1 MPIGEICRPALVAG
15 SGICRSSP
23 TAKGQQSVRKF
34 GGFAMSISIH
44 TNAVQMTALR
54 SLGMAAEFTK
64 SVESRLASGK
74 SISTA
79 YDDGA
84 TYAASLRIG
93 TNVKAINAVNERLNA
108 TKDSIYRTTEAV
120 STMALPGLRGG
131 GGLIMRPGRQRG
143 RRAGLCRAGGYC
155 GRIER
160 SPDRRAASP
169 GKCRGAGVARSA
181 ATTRTLPGY

>member
-1 MPIGEICRPALVAG
+1 MIV
-15 SGICRSSP
+15 
-23 TAKGQQSVRKF
+23 
-34 GGFAMSISIH
+34 SI
-44 TNAVQMTALR
+44 
-54 SLGMAAEFTK
+54 
-64 SVESRLASGK
+64 VEQELHLLASVFENV
-74 SISTA
+74 A
-79 YDDGA
+79 DGC
-84 TYAASLRIG
+84 
-93 TNVKAINAVNERLNA
+93 VLNA
-108 TKDSIYRTTEAV
+108 KDAIAHFHGTSVLFCQIGK
-120 STMALPGLRGG
+120 ALPGLRGG

>member
-1 MPIGEICRPALVAG
+1 MQRCWVLPNQ
-15 SGICRSSP
+15 S
-23 TAKGQQSVRKF
+23 TAPE
-34 GGFAMSISIH
+34 
-44 TNAVQMTALR
+44 
-54 SLGMAAEFTK
+54 SLFTK
-64 SVESRLASGK
+64 VPRWEN
-74 SISTA
+74 
-79 YDDGA
+79 
-84 TYAASLRIG
+84 AAIAALPRP
-93 TNVKAINAVNERLNA
+93 KEEQR
-108 TKDSIYRTTEAV
+108 KEAQ
-120 STMALPGLRGG
+120 SALDENTIMWALPGLRGG